1 MLILNEFYK
10 RYEMF
15 YESGPEE
22 DLSNDGIGELFYSV
36 LTQHSPPCQRR
47 LYRPSPQFH
56 PSLPYTPRSHRCR
69 VEARRRAIDP
79 SAGHESAA
87 RGRVRELHRAE

>member
-36 LTQHSPPCQRR
+36 LTQHRPPCQRR
-47 LYRPSPQFH
+47 LYRPAAPTSP
-56 PSLPYTPRSHRCR
+56 LPP
-69 VEARRRAIDP
+69 
-79 SAGHESAA
+79 
-87 RGRVRELHRAE
+87 LHT